1 MFRLMGEEEI
11 DDLRR
16 ENERLRHDLARSQA
30 RERATRI
37 AYGSELQDLDDLL
50 SGEVVPSPLRYAW
63 GMHDRQVVR
72 LRVGERVVAVVLGP
86 SRDDAS
92 LSEVWDAIERIADE
106 G

>member
-16 ENERLRHDLARSQA
+16 ENERLRCELARSQA

-37 AYGSELQDLDDLL
+37 VYGSELQVLDDLL
-50 SGEVVPSPLRYAW
+50 GEAVPSPLRYAW
-63 GMHDRQVVR
+63 DTHDHQVVR
-72 LRVGERVVAVVLGP
+72 MRVGERVVAVVLGP
-86 SRDDAS
+86 SRDGAS
-92 LSEVWDAIERIADE
+92 LSELWDAIERIADE